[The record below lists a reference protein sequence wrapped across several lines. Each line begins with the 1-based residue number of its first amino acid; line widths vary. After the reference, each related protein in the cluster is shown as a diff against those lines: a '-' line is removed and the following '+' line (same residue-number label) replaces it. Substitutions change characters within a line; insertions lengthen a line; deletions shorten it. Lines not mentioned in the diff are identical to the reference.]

1 MGLFYCHHAQP
12 QLPMAVVVLLLVH
25 IRRAAGG
32 KKLCV
37 PWQFLFLV
45 ALSAATTGR
54 RKIGS

>member
-1 MGLFYCHHAQP
+1 
-12 QLPMAVVVLLLVH
+12 MAVVVLLLVH